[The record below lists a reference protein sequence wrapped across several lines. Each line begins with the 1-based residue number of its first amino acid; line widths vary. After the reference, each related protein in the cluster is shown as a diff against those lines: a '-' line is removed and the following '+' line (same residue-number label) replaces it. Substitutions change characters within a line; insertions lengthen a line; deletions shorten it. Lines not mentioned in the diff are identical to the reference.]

1 MPIATSPVKEDI
13 LNDLQGIDSDGDY
26 AATGLGLL
34 VGDTYDDDDYYT
46 QVEKIQRIDAGPME
60 IKMFPAI
67 VIVPLSTD
75 YNREG
80 TQGTL
85 TTAATYRVQLSLFLR
100 TRTDAASKIEQFI
113 RDVHK
118 AILIDRYRNAN
129 ALNTRVTS
137 DDVFYPTEDDEP
149 YTTAN
154 VILEIDY
161 RTAWDNLNSPT

>member
-1 MPIATSPVKEDI
+1 MVVGIPVKEAI
-13 LNDLQGIDSDGDY
+13 LNNLQGIDASGAY

-34 VGDTYDDDDYYT
+34 VDPTYDSDDYYT
-46 QVEKIQRIDAGPME
+46 EVEKIQRIDAGPME
-60 IKMFPAI
+60 VKMFPAI
-67 VIVPLSTD
+67 VIVPLSSD
-75 YNREG
+75 YDREG

-85 TTAATYRVQLSLFLR
+85 TIAVAYRVQLTLFLR
-100 TRTDAASKIEQFI
+100 TRTDAASKIERFI

-118 AILIDRYRNAN
+118 AVLIDRYRNAN
-129 ALNTRVTS
+129 ALNSRVVS

-161 RTAWDNLNSPT
+161 RTEWDDLNQPT